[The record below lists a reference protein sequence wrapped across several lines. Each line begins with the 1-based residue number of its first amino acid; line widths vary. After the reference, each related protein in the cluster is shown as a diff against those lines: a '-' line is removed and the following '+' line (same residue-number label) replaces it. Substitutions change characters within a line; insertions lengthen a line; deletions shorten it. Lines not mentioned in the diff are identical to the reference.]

1 MQQRRFKFTIL
12 FLSALV
18 LQASVTPAGDLN
30 YGVKLGINPIS
41 IVENGTRNI
50 STKLGFAGGLS
61 LTYHLNRNL
70 AIQPE
75 ILYSVR
81 GGEHPL
87 ELLDQSYKIAAD
99 LRYVE
104 FPVLARWDFRYGKD
118 LAPYLLIGPTFNL
131 LTKANVHME
140 GAPANLQLDDFVNE
154 REIGLVLNFGV
165 EKKWNPGAIT
175 FDLRYERGFTSLV
188 NEELLDLAKAFGVQ
202 DQLDIRTSLFSIL
215 VGYQF

>member
-1 MQQRRFKFTIL
+1 MQQGRLKMLKIFVTV
-12 FLSALV
+12 LSAV
-18 LQASVTPAGDLN
+18 ILQASVIRAGDLN

-41 IVENGTRNI
+41 IVENGTRNV

-61 LTYHLNRNL
+61 LTYHWNRYF

-87 ELLDQSYKIAAD
+87 ELLNQSYEIAAD
-99 LRYVE
+99 LRYIE

-131 LTKANVHME
+131 LTEADVQME
-140 GAPANLQLDDFVNE
+140 GAPANLDLDDFVNE

-165 EKKWNPGAIT
+165 ERALPSGAIT
-175 FDLRYERGFTSLV
+175 LDLRYEQGFTSLV
-188 NEELLDLAKAFGVQ
+188 NDELLDCGST
-202 DQLDIRTSLFSIL
+202 ITHNS
-215 VGYQF
+215 